1 MEFISRVWSTNWESF
16 VWFDTENY
24 VVLCGQCP
32 QNVPCLEREEVKEKK
47 LSSADSDESKTSA
60 YFLLFFSL
68 HCGDW
73 TQPPWPPDSRRRY
86 CAKPSW
92 GTGAIRD
99 STDFTPPESLN
110 PFGNCQSKREK
121 KREKEKEKEK
131 VLHWRDGKKG
141 AFLDK
146 SSDWNT
152 LTASSVKAIC
162 QCAFEKEIQLNAIE
176 HSSKAPVMWHQHTV
190 NEKALVS
197 PLASHTNQLLTSIHC
212 ISKQAFPFCKNAY
225 FPVSLISALNEEVK
239 MGLDRAPTVD

>member
-1 MEFISRVWSTNWESF
+1 MSRRPVLISSYFFLSIAEIERSLPGHLIRGG
-16 VWFDTENY
+16 DT
-24 VVLCGQCP
+24 
-32 QNVPCLEREEVKEKK
+32 VPSHPEGPEQSETLQTLLLPSLLIRLETVKAKEKK
-47 LSSADSDESKTSA
+47 KERKRKKKKK
-60 YFLLFFSL
+60 
-68 HCGDW
+68 CCIGE
-73 TQPPWPPDSRRRY
+73 
-86 CAKPSW
+86 
-92 GTGAIRD
+92 TG
-99 STDFTPPESLN
+99 
-110 PFGNCQSKREK
+110 KR
-121 KREKEKEKEK
+121 
-131 VLHWRDGKKG
+131 G

-176 HSSKAPVMWHQHTV
+176 HSSKAPVMWHQRTV

-239 MGLDRAPTVD
+239 MGLDRSPTVD